1 MQSSK
6 WSADALLNA
15 RIRNTAGED
24 LGKIE
29 DVVFDPD
36 TGNVRYVVSSFNR
49 VLDDPRTNRVLDDRR
64 PIVDRP
70 VLVERRR
77 PRTGISIVGA
87 ILLVCL
93 VLGLAW
99 ATFLVATRG
108 WDQARQD
115 MKSSLQSAAYAA
127 KETSKDAALTTKVKT
142 ALTLSKRIPAD
153 KIDVESDGTVVT
165 LRGDVPSNEIRD
177 LAEKVTRDVP
187 GVTDVQNHLFPVGR

>member
-6 WSADALLNA
+6 IWSADALLNA
-15 RIRNTAGED
+15 RIHNTAGED

-49 VLDDPRTNRVLDDRR
+49 VLDDRRT
-64 PIVDRP
+64 IIDRP
-70 VLVERRR
+70 DLIQRRR
-77 PRTGISIVGA
+77 PRTGISALGA
-87 ILLVCL
+87 ILLVFL

-99 ATFLVATRG
+99 GTFIVATRG

-153 KIDVESDGTVVT
+153 KINVDSDGTVVT

-177 LAEKVTRDVP
+177 LAEKITRDVP

>member
-1 MQSSK
+1 MQPSK
-6 WSADALLNA
+6 MWTADALLNA
-15 RIRNTAGED
+15 RVRNTAGED

-36 TGNVRYVVSSFNR
+36 TGNVRYVVSSFNGA
-49 VLDDPRTNRVLDDRR
+49 LADSRR
-64 PIVDRP
+64 PLVDRP
-70 VLVERRR
+70 DYVERRR
-77 PRTGISIVGA
+77 PRTGISLIGA

-142 ALTLSKRIPAD
+142 ALKLSKRIPAD

-177 LAEKVTRDVP
+177 LTEKITRDVP